1 MTLLSNLAKQNLSS
15 IFNQRDRKKRRAALR
30 ELWAADGVL
39 WTADGTYVGYSAVER
54 AAASVLRR
62 YPEFDFSPS
71 GEIDE
76 IPDAARMHW
85 ALGTA
90 GTPPAVTGL
99 DVIVVSDGRIVAMYR
114 FLNGAEL

>member
-15 IFNQRDRKKRRAALR
+15 IFNQRDREKRRAALR

-85 ALGTA
+85 RLARLVPLPRSPVWMSLWCRMA
-90 GTPPAVTGL
+90 ASWRCTG
-99 DVIVVSDGRIVAMYR
+99 
-114 FLNGAEL
+114 F